1 MAEWAA
7 GRRLLDLS
15 RGSPARALP
24 STGALAVLVGV
35 AVLVVPTLVN
45 LGRFHW
51 STGNGAHGPIIL
63 VSGLWLLL
71 RERKWRKFQ
80 PGSIRVGWLLLG
92 VPLVVLALYGRTFR
106 MLGVESA
113 AVYATLILLAFFY
126 WGPAA
131 VRRNW
136 VAIAY
141 LGFLIKLPD
150 LLVAEYTQPLKILIS
165 QASVGLLQMLD
176 YPIAASGVSIQ
187 VGQYE
192 LLVQQACAGL
202 GSLVTLLAMG
212 LIYVHLTRPPGRLHA
227 ALLLLSIVPIALSA
241 NFLRVIILVLLTYH
255 VSDSVAQSFAHDLA
269 GVMTFLLSM
278 IGMLMADAGL
288 ALWLVR
294 R

>member
-15 RGSPARALP
+15 RGSPGRALP
-24 STGALAVLVGV
+24 SAGALAVLVGV

-71 RERKWRKFQ
+71 REREWRKFR
-80 PGSIRVGWLLLG
+80 PGSIRAEWLLLG

-106 MLGVESA
+106 MLGIESA
-113 AVYATLILLAFFY
+113 AVYATLVLLALFY

-141 LGFLIKLPD
+141 LGFLIKPPD

-165 QASVGLLQMLD
+165 QASVGLLQMLN

-227 ALLLLSIVPIALSA
+227 ALLLLFIVPIGLIA
-241 NFLRVIILVLLTYH
+241 NFMRVIILVLLTYH

-278 IGMLMADAGL
+278 IGMLMADAAL
-288 ALWLVR
+288 ALWLMR